1 MSTNPDNT
9 FSFSAVINGH
19 TTQITLSEEGPGLSF
34 SVDET
39 LKMLKSGSI
48 SKNDFAGDP
57 EKILSKNTVAD
68 KSIFTVGEINISNK
82 SSFDIE
88 ATVLQKQK
96 AAVLMSEKVLKKF
109 GNYVIDKD
117 RKQLIFKVK

>member
-1 MSTNPDNT
+1 M
-9 FSFSAVINGH
+9 
-19 TTQITLSEEGPGLSF
+19 E
-34 SVDET
+34 
-39 LKMLKSGSI
+39 
-48 SKNDFAGDP
+48 
-57 EKILSKNTVAD
+57 